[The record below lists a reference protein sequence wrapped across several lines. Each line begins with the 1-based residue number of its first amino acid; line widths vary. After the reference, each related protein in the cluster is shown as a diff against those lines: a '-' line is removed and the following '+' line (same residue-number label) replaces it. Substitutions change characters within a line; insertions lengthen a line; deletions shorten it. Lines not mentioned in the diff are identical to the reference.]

1 MRTPY
6 ALRASVSTDQPAVAG
21 QTAGARSSPSH
32 VGGGL
37 TPRPDALIVLA
48 REILDIS
55 RRYLHEDFK
64 RSWEEA
70 GLVPDRPR
78 DQLEAPYRWAPKG
91 DPWAPVEAL

>member
-1 MRTPY
+1 MPYERACPRTNRRSRVRLLEL
-6 ALRASVSTDQPAVAG
+6 AVRLHMWAEGSHRA
-21 QTAGARSSPSH
+21 
-32 VGGGL
+32 
-37 TPRPDALIVLA
+37 PDALIVLA